1 MPQEPLSIED
11 LAGPQDGQRIL
22 RLTGPLLINNL
33 FDFQA
38 MVRANTS
45 RELILDFTGVQ
56 YIDSAGIGSL
66 VGAYVSH
73 QKEGR
78 SLVLVGVTERVLN
91 ALKVTRVEQFFRFCK
106 TVDEVSQA
114 VA

>member
-114 VA
+114 IA